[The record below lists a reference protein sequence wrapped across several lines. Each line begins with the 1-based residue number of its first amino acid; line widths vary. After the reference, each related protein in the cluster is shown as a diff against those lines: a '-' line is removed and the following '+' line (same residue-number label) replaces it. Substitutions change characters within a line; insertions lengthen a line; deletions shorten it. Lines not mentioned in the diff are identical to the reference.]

1 MINTLI
7 QNGAKL
13 DEVGF
18 ICHSRKKKYSVSSN
32 IVGCA
37 AYHGNLKLLENLSAK
52 IDSKLID
59 F

>member
-18 ICHSRKKKYSVSSN
+18 ICHSRKKKNSVSSN